1 MSMCQWK
8 AVGKLSAVKV
18 TPRGRKSYA
27 TVRLESEEGE
37 LVYFAH
43 DETLIKD
50 LIRIKLQDEICLNGI
65 VEPRD
70 PKIASNRP
78 YFLNILYFE
87 RLQNLAVR
95 WDAFPE
101 SLNMH
106 VECDQQ
112 FVK

>member
-18 TPRGRKSYA
+18 TPRGRASYA

-43 DETLIKD
+43 DETLIKE
-50 LIRIKLQDEICLNGI
+50 LRSIKLQDEICLNRI

-70 PKIASNRP
+70 PKLASNRP

-87 RLQNLAVR
+87 RL
-95 WDAFPE
+95 
-101 SLNMH
+101 
-106 VECDQQ
+106 
-112 FVK
+112 

>member
-8 AVGKLSAVKV
+8 AVGKLSAVKI
-18 TPRGRKSYA
+18 TPRGRNSYA

-43 DETLIKD
+43 DETLIKE
-50 LIRIKLQDEICLNGI
+50 LSRIKPQDEICINGI

-70 PKIASNRP
+70 PKLASNKP

-87 RLQNLAVR
+87 RI
-95 WDAFPE
+95 
-101 SLNMH
+101 
-106 VECDQQ
+106 
-112 FVK
+112 

>member
-8 AVGKLSAVKV
+8 AVGKLSAVKI
-18 TPRGRKSYA
+18 TPRGKKSYA

-43 DETLIKD
+43 DETLIKE
-50 LIRIKLQDEICLNGI
+50 LSRIKPHDEICLNGI

-70 PKIASNRP
+70 PKIASNKP

-87 RLQNLAVR
+87 RI
-95 WDAFPE
+95 
-101 SLNMH
+101 
-106 VECDQQ
+106 
-112 FVK
+112 